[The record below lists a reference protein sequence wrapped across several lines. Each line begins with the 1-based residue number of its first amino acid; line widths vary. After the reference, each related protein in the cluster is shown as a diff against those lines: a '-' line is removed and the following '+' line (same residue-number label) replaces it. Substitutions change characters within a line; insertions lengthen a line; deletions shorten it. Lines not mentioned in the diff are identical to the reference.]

1 MNNRWIYGVE
11 LVVFG
16 LIALRGGWVAVRG
29 QAWWARLLGALALLA
44 GAVSAV
50 LLALFALNV
59 PIAPLLH
66 SSALIGTLLVVL
78 HQTLRVAHTLPGWSA
93 ILVGVYGAL
102 AFIMPRRR
110 PKPKP
115 PEEEA
120 EEPEDGEDDTKGERP

>member
-29 QAWWARLLGALALLA
+29 QAWWAKLLGALALLA
-44 GAVSAV
+44 GTVSAV
-50 LLALFALNV
+50 LLTLFALNV

-78 HQTLRVAHTLPGWSA
+78 HQTLRVAHTLPGWTA
-93 ILVGVYGAL
+93 VLVGVYGAF
-102 AFIMPRRR
+102 AFIIPRRR

-115 PEEEA
+115 PDEV
-120 EEPEDGEDDTKGERP
+120 EEPDDGEDDIGGEHP